1 MKYWK
6 HKNCY
11 WVIDKHHVY
20 LKSVSHKS
28 KRLPNDWKLNIVR
41 TDDGMK
47 TNLVQTVIWWVQK
60 MYLPKVFLLKQSTNQ
75 YWQNYQFC
83 KLTEFSWRKISIN
96 HFLHIHWAILNTI
109 WYKNPLKSMSVDL
122 ITWPKMFVIVG
133 NHISNVYY
141 GIVKC

>member
-1 MKYWK
+1 MWLPTIT
-6 HKNCY
+6 NIFGQVMR

-20 LKSVSHKS
+20 LKSVSVAHKS

-96 HFLHIHWAILNTI
+96 TIIDIADVVTNNNKHF
-109 WYKNPLKSMSVDL
+109 
-122 ITWPKMFVIVG
+122 WPGDEVNRHAFQRICVPNCI
-133 NHISNVYY
+133 
-141 GIVKC
+141 